1 MGDNLMGDI
10 GDSLAGLVPYWILI
24 NMMVDIIGG
33 VMVDKIMGDISDGL
47 AGLAPRWISAYRLS
61 PVLMGFHLVG
71 NF

>member
-1 MGDNLMGDI
+1 MEDDLLWTESSVVDEEDEGGMGDNL
-10 GDSLAGLVPYWILI
+10 V
-24 NMMVDIIGG
+24 
-33 VMVDKIMGDISDGL
+33 GDISDGL